1 MNMCGKSISVA
12 VILIAF
18 MCHLVVAEVLWEDD
32 MSSLSAWNEA
42 SEYHNEAGPDT
53 GGIRVVGDSVQCN
66 SWWDNAG
73 YTHLWTDTGVVIEG
87 NTEYTLIVGM
97 LSHHNGNRVTLKM
110 ESVAGQWSTLVKKS
124 PSLSTSQVTD
134 YTITFS
140 TAGGENQDSIG
151 DTIGVVIT
159 PDWWNNVV
167 VTNVAIE
174 AVQDTTVIDAEAPT
188 PNPSTWA
195 TEPFAKTS
203 TSVSMV
209 ATMAVDALNEVE
221 YYFECLSDPLLS
233 SPWQSS
239 PTYTCAGLEPGMS
252 YIFRVKTRDTS
263 SSHNQTGYS
272 TPVVVVAV
280 EVKTVYPEVL
290 AGDIGDL
297 SVDVADVVTV
307 SVDVADHRQTISGFG
322 ASDCWSIQ
330 YIGQWPE
337 PKRNAIAD
345 LLFET
350 GLDQAGNPLG
360 AGLSIWRMNLG
371 AGSMRQDNI
380 YDSWRRA
387 DFYYNET
394 LNAYDWTRC
403 PGQRAFLQLAK
414 ARGVE
419 HFIAFCNSPPYTMT
433 TNGLSFCNTRT
444 QSTNLSFTHRTHFA
458 AYLSDVLAHFRD
470 DEGIMFQS
478 ISPFNEPEWRWDENP
493 DDKGHAS
500 QEGCRY
506 SNRDMRMF
514 VDYLQQ
520 KLAASE
526 LDAAIKLCESGR
538 LDYLYS
544 LGSDRGE
551 HVSRFFD
558 ESSGNFVGDKV
569 SPSVTA
575 HSYGTDTPET
585 GLLLERRQIREELDL
600 YGLDYE
606 QTEYC
611 ILGEYGNGRDL
622 GINPALH
629 VARTMHHDLTVADAT
644 SWQWWLGVSPYDY
657 KDGLVYTDYDKTDGD
672 FYDSK
677 MLWVLGNYARF
688 IRPGMQRVGAIRSDG
703 VTPDQSM
710 WGLMIS
716 SYYSDVHD
724 VVVTVAANFASTDA
738 AIELDYLNLPDD
750 KPVNRVVPYV
760 TSRDDDLKPYKAVSL
775 TDSINI
781 PARSV
786 VTLVGQS
793 LDSTTE

>member
-1 MNMCGKSISVA
+1 MSMCGKSTSVG
-12 VILIAF
+12 VILVAL
-18 MCHLVVAEVLWEDD
+18 MCHLGVAEVVWEND
-32 MSSLSAWNEA
+32 MSTLAAWNEA
-42 SEYHNEAGPDT
+42 SDYHNEAGPDT

-73 YTHLWTDTGVVIEG
+73 YTHLWTDTGVAIED
-87 NTEYTLIVGM
+87 NTEYTLIVSM
-97 LSHHNGNRVTLKM
+97 LSHHDGNRVTIKM
-110 ESVAGQWSTLVKKS
+110 ESVAAQWVTLVKES
-124 PSLSTSQVTD
+124 PSLSTTRVTD

-140 TAGGENQDSIG
+140 TADGKNQDSMG
-151 DTIGVVIT
+151 DTIGVVVT
-159 PDWWNNVV
+159 PDWWNNVT
-167 VTNVAIE
+167 VTHVAIE
-174 AVQDTTVIDAEAPT
+174 AVQDTTVIDTEAPT

-203 TSVSMV
+203 TSASMA
-209 ATMAVDALNEVE
+209 ATVAVDALNEVE
-221 YYFECLSDPLLS
+221 YYFECLSDPLMS
-233 SPWQSS
+233 SLWQSS
-239 PTYTCAGLEPGMS
+239 PIYTCAGLEPGLS

-263 SSHNQTGYS
+263 SSHNQTDYS
-272 TPVVVVAV
+272 VPVVVVATD
-280 EVKTVYPEVL
+280 VKTVYPEVW
-290 AGDIGDL
+290 AGHTGDL
-297 SVDVADVVTV
+297 SIDVDDVVTV
-307 SVDVADHRQTISGFG
+307 SIDVADRRQTISGFG

-330 YIGQWPE
+330 YIGQWPV

-371 AGSMRQDNI
+371 AGSARQDNI

-394 LNAYDWTRC
+394 LDAYDWTRC

-433 TNGLSFCNTRT
+433 TSGLSFCTTRT
-444 QSTNLSFTHRTHFA
+444 QATNLSFTHRAPFA

-470 DEGIMFQS
+470 NEGITFQS
-478 ISPFNEPEWRWDENP
+478 ISPFNEPEWAWDENP
-493 DDKGHAS
+493 DDRGHAS

-506 SNRDMRMF
+506 RNRDMRMF
-514 VDYLQQ
+514 VGHLQQ
-520 KLAASE
+520 ALIDSE
-526 LDAAIKLCESGR
+526 LDVSIKLCESGR
-538 LDYLYS
+538 LDYLHS
-544 LGSDRGE
+544 QGTDRGK
-551 HVSRFFD
+551 HISQFFD
-558 ESSGNFVGDKV
+558 ETSSNYVGDQV
-569 SPSVTA
+569 FPSITA

-585 GLLLERRQIREELDL
+585 GLLVERRRIREELDL

-629 VARTMHHDLTVADAT
+629 IARTMHHDLTIADAT

-688 IRPGMQRVGAIRSDG
+688 IRPGMQRVQTIRSDG
-703 VTPDQSM
+703 VTPDESM
-710 WGLMIS
+710 GGLMIS
-716 SYYSDVHD
+716 GYYSDMHD
-724 VVVTVAANFASTDA
+724 VVVTVAVNFASTDI
-738 AIELDYLNLPDD
+738 AIGLDYLNLPED
-750 KPVNRVVPYV
+750 KPIERVVPYV

-775 TDSINI
+775 AGPIRI

-793 LDSTTE
+793 LDLTGE